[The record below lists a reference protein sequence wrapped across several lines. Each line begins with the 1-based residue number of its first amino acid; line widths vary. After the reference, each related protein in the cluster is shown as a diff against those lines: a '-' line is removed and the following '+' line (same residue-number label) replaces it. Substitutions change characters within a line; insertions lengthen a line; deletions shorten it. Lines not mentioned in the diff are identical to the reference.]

1 MTLTKEHLDR
11 LIDVEKTRLLQY
23 KDTITTYKVEEK
35 RLLARAAEVAE
46 SVNRSEDGYAM
57 TEALIELYRREL
69 NMLAAQEYNS
79 RLDTSI
85 ASDARVTHGGEFD

>member
-69 NMLAAQEYNS
+69 NMLAAQEFNS